1 MTVLQLL
8 LGSSPTYT
16 TIIGFVALSIE
27 ATLPIPQFLSHYQHK
42 SVAGFRPSV
51 LIAWLLGDTFKC
63 SYFFFGDA
71 NVTWQF
77 KACALVQICFDI
89 GIGVQFLWYGTR
101 QPAWNSNG
109 NVLKQVEEEL
119 EEGVL
124 RR

>member
-1 MTVLQLL
+1 VL
-8 LGSSPTYT
+8 
-16 TIIGFVALSIE
+16 V
-27 ATLPIPQFLSHYQHK
+27 
-42 SVAGFRPSV
+42 
-51 LIAWLLGDTFKC
+51 AWLLGDTFKC
-63 SYFFFGDA
+63 SYFFFGDV

-89 GIGVQFLWYGTR
+89 GIGVQFWWYGTR
-101 QPAWNSNG
+101 KPAWNANG